1 MLNKSFIQNLSICI
15 GRLSLVDPKKISAYL
30 DIVTRPF
37 CLSMRNV
44 NDSPEKRD
52 AFK

>member
-1 MLNKSFIQNLSICI
+1 MSNPQ
-15 GRLSLVDPKKISAYL
+15 KISGYL
-30 DIVTRPF
+30 DSLTKPF
-37 CLSMRNV
+37 CLSLRNV